1 MTSLRIWP
9 FLWVI
14 SLPALCLASANDY
27 SSPSLQPWSPS
38 LAAREQQLWKPAIRD
53 ARFTGVPHTNV
64 RSCEASNPPE
74 ALATP
79 NPLLDIGDLG
89 KVTVSFIVG
98 TDGKVHSPL
107 ILISAGQI
115 EDRTVLETVR
125 SWRYR
130 PATCNGTPTET
141 EGKIEFSSR

>member
-1 MTSLRIWP
+1 MTSRRIWP
-9 FLWVI
+9 FLWIV
-14 SLPALCLASANDY
+14 SFPVLCLASARDY
-27 SSPSLQPWSPS
+27 SSPAHAGSTLLS
-38 LAAREQQLWKPAIRD
+38 AREQQLWKPAIRD
-53 ARFTGVPHTNV
+53 SRYTGVPHTNA
-64 RSCEASNPPE
+64 RACEASNPPE

-79 NPLLDIGDLG
+79 NPLLDMGDIGS

-107 ILISAGQI
+107 ILVSAGPNQ
-115 EDRTVLETVR
+115 DRTVLQTVR

-130 PATCNGTPTET
+130 PGTCNGAPTEI